1 MTSDAS
7 DAALATYLGISPR
20 SNEEEVLRLLIQLG
34 AQVVG
39 AEEGSLLVLD
49 DADDALVFAMVV
61 GPPDSQHALVGQRV
75 PIGRGITGLA
85 ALTREVQIGAPT
97 YTDVAQSHLRDPGG
111 ASAVLAAPMLAGD
124 ELVGVI
130 TAVTFVKDARFTP
143 EHALLYGRIGAVAG
157 VVVEQSR
164 RLRALESRGADA
176 AAPSGAEGRIVEAV
190 TRIANRDPARLERV
204 AALLDAIDAL
214 VPE

>member
-1 MTSDAS
+1 MTSES
-7 DAALATYLGISPR
+7 PDAALATYLGIAPR
-20 SNEEEVLRLLIQLG
+20 SNEEDVLRLLIQLG

-49 DADDALVFAMVV
+49 DDQDSLVFAMVV
-61 GPPDSQHALVGQRV
+61 GPPDSQQALVGQRV

-97 YTDVAQSHLRDPGG
+97 YTDVAQSRLRDAGE
-111 ASAVLAAPMLAGD
+111 ASGVLAAPMLAGE

-143 EHALLYGRIGAVAG
+143 AHATLYGRIGAVAG

-164 RLRALESRGADA
+164 RLRALRGG
-176 AAPSGAEGRIVEAV
+176 AAPSSAEQRIAEAV
-190 TRIANRDPARLERV
+190 TRIGGRDPLRLERV
-204 AALLDAIDAL
+204 ATLLDAIDAL
-214 VPE
+214 SRGDEP